1 LPFKEPP
8 EPLNVALA
16 MELSAEAELGQ
27 LEALVT
33 THEAQFIKMGDA
45 LGKILESSTIHVAI
59 SPSHLFSRWE

>member
-1 LPFKEPP
+1 MSIPTLRQIMQEKEMLVLEANTYERKEPLPFKEPP

-33 THEAQFIKMGDA
+33 T
-45 LGKILESSTIHVAI
+45 
-59 SPSHLFSRWE
+59 